1 VSKVLVTGAEG
12 FIGSHLVETLLR
24 EGVNVRA
31 FALYNS
37 NSDAG
42 WLKNIPENLKRNL
55 EIHFGDVRDPWSVT
69 SAFRDIETVYHLA
82 ALIAIPYS
90 YQAPAS
96 YIDTNVKGTLN
107 VLQAAREHKTSRVLI
122 TSTSEVYG
130 SALSVPINE
139 THPRQGQSPY
149 SASKIGADSLTES
162 YIKSFDL
169 PATIVRPFNT
179 FGPRQS
185 ARAVIPTII
194 TQLLDGVTE
203 IKMGSTSPTRDFN
216 FVEDTASGFI
226 EIAKSERTIGE
237 EINIASGEEISMG
250 DLAQNLITTIN
261 PDAVVIEDTQRVRP
275 ENSEVSRLLGDNS
288 KIKELTNW
296 TQKHTFL
303 EGLEKTVEWFRDD
316 SNRALYD
323 SQNYNI

>member
-1 VSKVLVTGAEG
+1 MSKVLVTGAEG

-55 EIHFGDVRDPWSVT
+55 EIHFGDVRDPWSVS
-69 SAFRDIETVYHLA
+69 SAFKDIETVYHLA

-96 YIDTNVKGTLN
+96 YIDTNVNGTLN

-226 EIAKSERTIGE
+226 EIAKSPTTIGE

-250 DLAQNLITTIN
+250 DLAQNLINTIN
-261 PDAVVIEDTQRVRP
+261 PNAVVIEDTQRVRP

-316 SNRALYD
+316 SNRSLYD